1 MHILASYAA
10 VIIRKGPD
18 VDQKKAG
25 HIGRHKRAVY
35 LAPIFVLL
43 DVICE
48 LSMPLFMSKI
58 VDVGILRSLDA
69 IRALEG
75 DVVLLSHDADFI
87 PASAV
92 VELDIEPERR
102 AISFRGIEAYG
113 SAEELDEMFA
123 DRKPEPASLR
133 R

>member
-10 VIIRKGPD
+10 AIIRKEPD

-48 LSMPLFMSKI
+48 PSMPLFMSKI
-58 VDVGILRSLDA
+58 VDVGIANQDVAA
-69 IRALEG
+69 IALNE
-75 DVVLLSHDADFI
+75 S
-87 PASAV
+87 
-92 VELDIEPERR
+92 RR
-102 AISFRGIEAYG
+102 PQCGKSR
-113 SAEELDEMFA
+113 
-123 DRKPEPASLR
+123 
-133 R
+133 